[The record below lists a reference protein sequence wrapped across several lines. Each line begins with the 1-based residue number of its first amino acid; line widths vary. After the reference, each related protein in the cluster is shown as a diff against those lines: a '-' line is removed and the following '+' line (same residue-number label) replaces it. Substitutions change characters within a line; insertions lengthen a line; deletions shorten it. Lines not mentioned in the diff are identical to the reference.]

1 MAATGGMLLSL
12 LLTWYSVTI
21 TAVGMQFYQSFKR
34 ALLYRLFPAA
44 ASGVGGLS
52 GPLTISVS
60 ALSKEAGGWRW
71 AILVVSIVLI
81 LEVLLAIGSGVAR
94 QAAPSWPHATIL
106 LALCVVNLVLV
117 GAAFFN
123 LPYSDV
129 PSSYISVSHGVG
141 SYLGLGGASGRAW
154 RRSGQDRQWP
164 RQPRLRNE
172 AVQPRAYCP
181 ERSCRRKRRNRSES
195 SRSSPRALASSRAKS
210 PFTSSRTLLPL
221 AVKVSL
227 RTRRSSVAGIRS
239 TSSSRSTRS
248 TRPVTLDGSHAM
260 SSAKVRIDTGL
271 SSIRSSATCLGV
283 RS

>member
-1 MAATGGMLLSL
+1 MAATGGVLLSL

-21 TAVGMQFYQSFKR
+21 TAVGMQFYQSLER

-81 LEVLLAIGSGVAR
+81 LEVLLAIGSGVASR
-94 QAAPSWPHATIL
+94 PRLAGHTQRSL

-129 PSSYISVSHGVG
+129 PSSYTRYHM
-141 SYLGLGGASGRAW
+141 ASGRIWAW
-154 RRSGQDRQWP
+154 LRHWSRLAAQWP
-164 RQPRLRNE
+164 GSSGAPPAKAEKRSRSAPSLL
-172 AVQPRAYCP
+172 PRA
-181 ERSCRRKRRNRSES
+181 ELSE
-195 SRSSPRALASSRAKS
+195 KE
-210 PFTSSRTLLPL
+210 
-221 AVKVSL
+221 KE
-227 RTRRSSVAGIRS
+227 
-239 TSSSRSTRS
+239 
-248 TRPVTLDGSHAM
+248 PV
-260 SSAKVRIDTGL
+260 
-271 SSIRSSATCLGV
+271 
-283 RS
+283 

>member
-1 MAATGGMLLSL
+1 MVVAATGGVLLSL

-21 TAVGMQFYQSFKR
+21 TAVGMQFYQSLER

-52 GPLTISVS
+52 GPLTFSVS

-94 QAAPSWPHATIL
+94 QAAPSWPHAAIL

-129 PSSYISVSHGVG
+129 PSSYISVSHGFG
-141 SYLGLGGASGRAW
+141 SYLGLAAALVALGGAVARI
-154 RRSGQDRQWP
+154 
-164 RQPRLRNE
+164 LRG
-172 AVQPRAYCP
+172 P
-181 ERSCRRKRRNRSES
+181 
-195 SRSSPRALASSRAKS
+195 ASQ
-210 PFTSSRTLLPL
+210 
-221 AVKVSL
+221 
-227 RTRRSSVAGIRS
+227 G
-239 TSSSRSTRS
+239 
-248 TRPVTLDGSHAM
+248 
-260 SSAKVRIDTGL
+260 
-271 SSIRSSATCLGV
+271 
-283 RS
+283 

>member
-1 MAATGGMLLSL
+1 MTCWQCGAPLPPDAGFCRTCGAILRGRSAPATRVGVATPGAPQPPPPVGGGLQRPWTGEASGSTASPSPPGARVQGPPPQGPWSGPLGTGSGLPSRTPATPSSTLGDVVVMAATGGVLLSL

-21 TAVGMQFYQSFKR
+21 TAVGMQFYQSLER

-81 LEVLLAIGSGVAR
+81 FEVLLAIGSGVAR

-129 PSSYISVSHGVG
+129 PSSYISVSHGLG
-141 SYLGLGGASGRAW
+141 SYLGLGAALVALGGAVARIVRG
-154 RRSGQDRQWP
+154 P
-164 RQPRLRNE
+164 
-172 AVQPRAYCP
+172 
-181 ERSCRRKRRNRSES
+181 
-195 SRSSPRALASSRAKS
+195 ASQ
-210 PFTSSRTLLPL
+210 
-221 AVKVSL
+221 
-227 RTRRSSVAGIRS
+227 G
-239 TSSSRSTRS
+239 
-248 TRPVTLDGSHAM
+248 
-260 SSAKVRIDTGL
+260 
-271 SSIRSSATCLGV
+271 
-283 RS
+283 